1 MKFFIV
7 VDSNAQ
13 PIYHNHSDKLVCHP
27 LWAAHQFF
35 SHNFQEALTSV
46 TCVDGTRF
54 ALEKVR
60 APKSK
65 DPQGG
70 LETQTFRSHL
80 SPVFFIHVV
89 LSSN

>member
-60 APKSK
+60 QSPEARRNLWSVPKHSIFE
-65 DPQGG
+65 PC
-70 LETQTFRSHL
+70 TNSL
-80 SPVFFIHVV
+80 S
-89 LSSN
+89 LL